1 MFDLKEFVE
10 ILKMSDV
17 KLFSYLE
24 DYLEKQLYN
33 KKPETTG
40 TIPSNDFIYCKG
52 EFPVLL
58 VAHLDVVHKQVPT
71 VLYKEITN
79 HKNSFKLYS
88 PTGIGGDDRCGVW
101 IILNILH
108 YFDLSG
114 KPLPS
119 VLFTMGEEV
128 GGLGAQTFC
137 EEVKELKDIK
147 YILEY
152 DRKGYTDVVSYDD
165 GNDEL
170 TKLIC
175 KYGAELGIDYK
186 EANGT
191 FSDISYICPHF
202 GISGVN
208 LSSGYYNAH
217 TEREYIEYGEVKKI
231 TQVGYELMLKLDE
244 EVKDPIKYEEVNY
257 AGVSYSNW
265 WNDYYKDYYE
275 NPYYSKKGNSKN
287 SSKVN
292 SSVNSSYNYNNT
304 YTLNAPKSTVK
315 PMSELTEHDY
325 IMTWADE
332 YYNGNY
338 KYMDNV
344 VRVDVKYTQFNAK
357 KQSIRNFF
365 AYSPDDDEK
374 IKQFEK
380 YIRKNN
386 KGLRNLKENERR
398 CDCCGKI
405 VSTGEYLNIINGDK
419 NYIKCNTCIT
429 DTLKAKYKLLDK
441 SK

>member
-1 MFDLKEFVE
+1 MLNKEEKMLELKEFLS
-10 ILKMSDV
+10 ILKMTDV
-17 KLFSYLE
+17 KLFSFLE
-24 DYLEKQLYN
+24 VCLEKLYN
-33 KKPETTG
+33 KKPKSTG
-40 TIPSNDFIYCKG
+40 TIPNNDFIYCKG

-79 HKNSFKLYS
+79 DENNFKLYC

-108 YFDLSG
+108 YFELSG

-152 DRKGYTDVVSYDD
+152 DRKGYTDVVAYED
-165 GNDEL
+165 GNDDL

-186 EANGT
+186 EAIGS

-217 TEREYIEYGEVKKI
+217 TNNEYIEYGEVKKI
-231 TQVGYELMLKLDE
+231 TQVGYEMMLKLE
-244 EVKDPIKYEEVNY
+244 ESVKEPIKYEKVNY
-257 AGVSYSNW
+257 AGVDYGWSDDYYG
-265 WNDYYKDYYE
+265 DYYKYY
-275 NPYYSKKGNSKN
+275 NKG
-287 SSKVN
+287 SSY
-292 SSVNSSYNYNNT
+292 YNYNNK
-304 YTLNAPKSTVK
+304 YNYNAPKSALK

-332 YYNGNY
+332 YYNGKY
-338 KYMDNV
+338 KYTDSV
-344 VRVDVKYTQFNAK
+344 VKVDVKYTQFNAK

-365 AYSPDDDEK
+365 AYSTGDDKK
-374 IKQFEK
+374 ILIKRNLK
-380 YIRKNN
+380 
-386 KGLRNLKENERR
+386 NLKENQRV
-398 CDCCGKI
+398 CNCCGRI
-405 VSTGEYLNIINGDK
+405 VTTGEYLNIITNSA

-429 DTLKAKYKLLDK
+429 NTLKAKYKLLDK